1 MSGALGGGSTPGDDA
16 EPGWPGA
23 GDGAASSYGTMLPT
37 YADPPT
43 RRVRGRGVVGI
54 AVGSV
59 LALAASAFAVTSL
72 GSEGPS
78 SPEAAVEALF
88 AAVEAR
94 DVIGVLDTMAPAERT
109 VYQPFVEDVVTELQ
123 RLEVLSDDLDL
134 GGITGVS
141 LDVEG
146 LALESEVL
154 ADGVAVVSVT
164 AGTISSSVDRRAIP
178 VGSFVRDLME
188 EAEDDLELEPLTATT
203 RLADDEPVRIVV
215 LHDDGWHVSL
225 HHSIAEAARTS
236 AGEPLPDFGGGVQ
249 PVGAGS
255 PEEAVRAMVDAGIAL
270 DVRRMIAL
278 LPPGEMSAVHDY
290 APLFLDDAD
299 EVVAELRDESG
310 FEITVDELDLR
321 AETDDGVG
329 LVTVER
335 FAASGQADGE
345 PFDVAYDGACV
356 TWLSDG
362 ELDEL
367 CAGGEDGV
375 RLAPMSIVVHTVEH
389 DGAWFVSPLRT
400 GFGLSLSGLRALTA
414 EDLDGSSELSSFG
427 VAPLLFGLSP
437 MLYASSGVTSSSG
450 WSPAPSEVGG
460 DGHEACWQ
468 VYDDLPEDASDED
481 VEAADA
487 SVLACE
493 ERLAEAGT
501 ASVATTTVPVDGEG

>member
-1 MSGALGGGSTPGDDA
+1 MSGAVGGGSTPGDEA
-16 EPGWPGA
+16 EPGWVGA

-43 RRVRGRGVVGI
+43 RRARGRGFVGI

-72 GSEGPS
+72 GSQGPS

-94 DVIGVLDTMAPAERT
+94 DVIGVLDTMAPAERA

-146 LALESEVL
+146 LTLESEVL
-154 ADGVAVVSVT
+154 ADGVAVVRIT
-164 AGTISSSVDRRAIP
+164 GGTISSSVDRRAIP
-178 VGSFVRDLME
+178 VGSFVQDLMD
-188 EAEDDLELEPLTATT
+188 EAEDDLDLEPLTATT
-203 RLADDEPVRIVV
+203 QLAEDEPVRIVV
-215 LHDDGWHVSL
+215 LEDDGWHVSL

-236 AGEPLPDFGGGVQ
+236 ADAPLPDFGGGVQ

-255 PEEAVRAMVDAGIAL
+255 PEEAVRAMVDAGVAL

-299 EVVAELRDESG
+299 EAVAELRAESD
-310 FEITVDELDLR
+310 FQITVDELDLR
-321 AETDDGVG
+321 AETDDGIG

-356 TWLSDG
+356 TWTSDG
-362 ELDEL
+362 EADEL
-367 CAGGEDGV
+367 CADEEDGV
-375 RLAPMSIVVHTVEH
+375 LLGPMSIVVHTVEQ

-400 GFGLSLSGLRALTA
+400 GFGLSLSGLQALTA
-414 EDLDGSSELSSFG
+414 EDLEGPEGLFSYGL
-427 VAPLLFGLSP
+427 APLFFGLSP
-437 MLYASSGVTSSSG
+437 LMYASSGDEEASG
-450 WSPAPSEVGG
+450 WAPAPSEVGG
-460 DGHEACWQ
+460 DEYDVCWE
-468 VYDDLPEDASDED
+468 VYDDLPEDATAED
-481 VEAADA
+481 FEEADA

-493 ERLAEAGT
+493 ERLAEAGS
-501 ASVATTTVPVDGEG
+501 ASVATTVPVDGEG